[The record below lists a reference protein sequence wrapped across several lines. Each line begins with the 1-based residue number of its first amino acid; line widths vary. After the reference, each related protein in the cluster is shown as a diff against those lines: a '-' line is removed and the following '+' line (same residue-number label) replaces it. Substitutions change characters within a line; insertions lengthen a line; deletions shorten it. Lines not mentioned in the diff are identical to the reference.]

1 MPEFGTVPAQGRDKY
16 ETTVGMRALAA
27 NGALPTHQIALRQV
41 AVINPKAMPCD
52 EAAIRSVRPAPLP
65 LPTARAGEGWAAG
78 SQKIW
83 ILAATILGST
93 MAFVDE
99 SVVNVALPAIEAD
112 LKAPVAV
119 IQWLVNAYTLCVASL
134 MLIGGAAGD
143 RLGRRRVFVTGAAIF
158 AIGSVWCGLSPT
170 VAQLIAARALQ
181 GIGAALL
188 IPSSLAII
196 GASIDPAE
204 RGRAIGTWAGFSAIA
219 AAVGPLLGGWIV
231 DHMTWRWIFL
241 VNPVLALPTI
251 WAALAHVPESRDSE
265 ADPRLDWLGALLAIA
280 GLGSLVL
287 GLIAS
292 PDLGW
297 HDGRVLAA
305 VAGGLLLL
313 VAFVW
318 TEGRSAAPMMPLDV
332 FASATF
338 SGVNLLT
345 LLLYAALG
353 GAFFFLP
360 FDLIQVHLYSATLAG
375 AVFLPFTLMMG
386 ALSRWSGGLL
396 DRFGARLPLIIG
408 PAIAAVGFALLALPG
423 TGGSYA
429 TTFFLPMVI
438 LGLGMAVAVAPL
450 TTAVIS
456 AVPTHRAGVA
466 SGINNAA
473 AAVANLLAVAVLGA
487 VALNV
492 YDRQLDRHLA
502 AQTVASEVK
511 AAVQAAHGKFVAEPA
526 LDRLEGED
534 RQAADMIVRSSLADS
549 VALVMWLAAG
559 LALAGSLC
567 AAIAIPSG
575 VGRPERR

>member
-1 MPEFGTVPAQGRDKY
+1 M
-16 ETTVGMRALAA
+16 
-27 NGALPTHQIALRQV
+27 
-41 AVINPKAMPCD
+41 INPKARPCD

-65 LPTARAGEGWAAG
+65 LPRPQAGEGWGGG
-78 SQKIW
+78 SPKFW

-112 LKAPVAV
+112 LKAEVAV

-143 RLGRRRVFVTGAAIF
+143 RLGRRRVFVIGAAVF
-158 AIGSVWCGLSPT
+158 AVGSVWCGLSPT
-170 VAQLIAARALQ
+170 IAQLIAARALQ

-188 IPSSLAII
+188 IPNSLAII
-196 GASIDPAE
+196 GAAIDPAE

-219 AAVGPLLGGWIV
+219 AAIGPLMGGWIV
-231 DHMTWRWIFL
+231 DHVSWRWIFL

-265 ADPRLDWLGALLAIA
+265 APAGLDGLGALLAIA
-280 GLGSLVL
+280 GLGSLVF

-292 PDLGW
+292 SDRGW
-297 HDGRVLAA
+297 RDGMVLAA
-305 VAGGLLLL
+305 IAAGVLLL
-313 VAFVW
+313 VAFVRV
-318 TEGRSAAPMMPLDV
+318 EARSRAPMMPLDV
-332 FASATF
+332 FASPTF

-360 FDLIQVHLYSATLAG
+360 FDLIQVHLYSATFAG

-386 ALSRWSGGLL
+386 ALSSWSGGLL
-396 DRFGARLPLIIG
+396 DRFGARWPLIIG
-408 PAIAAVGFALLALPG
+408 PAITAVGFALLALPG

-429 TTFFLPMVI
+429 TTFFLPMAI
-438 LGLGMAVAVAPL
+438 LGFGMAVAVAPL
-450 TTAVIS
+450 TTAVIG

-466 SGINNAA
+466 SGVNNAA

-487 VALNV
+487 VALGV
-492 YDRQLDRHLA
+492 YDRELDRHLA
-502 AQTVASEVK
+502 VQSVSAQVE

-526 LDRLEGED
+526 LAGLQGAD
-534 RQAADMIVRSSLADS
+534 RQTADVIVRASLADS
-549 VALVMWLAAG
+549 IALVMWLAAA
-559 LALAGSLC
+559 LALAGAVC
-567 AAIAIPSG
+567 AAVTIPPG
-575 VGRPERR
+575 VGRPKRE